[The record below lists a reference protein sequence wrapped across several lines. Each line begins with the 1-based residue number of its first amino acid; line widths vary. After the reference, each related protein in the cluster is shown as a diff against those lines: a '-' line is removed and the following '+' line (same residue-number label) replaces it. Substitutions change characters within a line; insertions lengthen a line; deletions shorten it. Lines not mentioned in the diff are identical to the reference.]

1 MAAGLG
7 VRVRQRADLA
17 GIQRPDVLVHQR
29 WRRPEHDRVYRAQVH
44 DIAHGRGGAAVPG
57 DRLAHHRIGDV
68 VFTEAAVFLG
78 DRQCQE
84 AMLAEQ
90 FEISAR
96 ELELVVG
103 PLGIVAHFS
112 LAQINQL
119 GAQFLVPL
127 GQHEV
132 RVPFIA
138 ESPER
143 LRSPHLLLAHRW
155 TPLLRMYPSEWT
167 MFTCTTHCREYPLP
181 LRRGKG
187 IGGVGSYDR
196 PTISPSSSRSI
207 LAAAGDAD
215 RPGMVRM
222 SPQMGYT
229 KPAPA

>member
-1 MAAGLG
+1 
-7 VRVRQRADLA
+7 
-17 GIQRPDVLVHQR
+17 
-29 WRRPEHDRVYRAQVH
+29 
-44 DIAHGRGGAAVPG
+44 
-57 DRLAHHRIGDV
+57 
-68 VFTEAAVFLG
+68 
-78 DRQCQE
+78 
-84 AMLAEQ
+84 MLAEQ
-90 FEISAR
+90 FQISAR

-103 PLGIVAHFS
+103 PLGIVAHFP
-112 LAQINQL
+112 LAKINQL
-119 GAQFLVPL
+119 GAQFLMPF

-229 KPAPA
+229 KPAPADARTSRTGSVQPVGAPFSAGSEEIDRCVLAMHTGRRPNPARS